1 MAAVE
6 LAPGARCLGEMAISF
21 PATETWDPS
30 RNAAVFPA
38 DEDERRFQ
46 CAISL
51 EALQERFGA
60 PEKLEALQAFR
71 NHRGR
76 IERVAERLIRRRRL
90 EPDGSV
96 LIRTQDC

>member
-1 MAAVE
+1 
-6 LAPGARCLGEMAISF
+6 LGRWPSPFPPPRPGTRG
-21 PATETWDPS
+21 

>member
-1 MAAVE
+1 MA
-6 LAPGARCLGEMAISF
+6 LSF
-21 PATETWDPS
+21 PSGEALDGS
-30 RNAAVFPA
+30 RDVVLFAAD
-38 DEDERRFQ
+38 DEERRIQ
-46 CAISL
+46 CAITL
-51 EALQERFGA
+51 EAIQERFGSID
-60 PEKLEALQAFR
+60 KLQALEGFR

>member
-1 MAAVE
+1 
-6 LAPGARCLGEMAISF
+6 MAISF
-21 PATETWDPS
+21 PASESWDAG

-38 DEDERRFQ
+38 DEDEKRYL

-60 PEKLEALQAFR
+60 PEKLEALEAFR

-90 EPDGSV
+90 ETDGSI